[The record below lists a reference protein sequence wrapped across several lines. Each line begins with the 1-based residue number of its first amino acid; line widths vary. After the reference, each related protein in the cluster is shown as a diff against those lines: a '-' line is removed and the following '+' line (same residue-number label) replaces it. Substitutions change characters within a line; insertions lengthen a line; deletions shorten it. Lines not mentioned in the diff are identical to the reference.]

1 MKMAKKLLIASAVAA
16 MLIQTTPSFALILLD
31 EVMSRDVQQKT
42 GVANLTPLQKSAL
55 EDWLNANFEVKSS
68 KVERQAPEIML
79 SINIEGGRKLQLSDG
94 TMWEVDPNDVVQS
107 SVWITPFP
115 IRIVPSDSTDYP
127 FLLVN
132 KTSGVSVKA
141 RKVVPGSEPET
152 KQPSPPTMTSQPP
165 TTQPAA
171 PSQLSPTQPPAGQ

>member
-1 MKMAKKLLIASAVAA
+1 MAKKLLIASAVAA
-16 MLIQTTPSFALILLD
+16 MLVQTTPSFALILLD
-31 EVMSRDVQQKT
+31 EVMSKDVQSKT
-42 GVANLTPLQKSAL
+42 GVANLTPLQKAAL

-68 KVERQAPEIML
+68 KVANQAPEVML

-94 TMWEVDPNDVVQS
+94 TIWEVDPNDVVQS

-141 RKVVPGSEPET
+141 RKVAPGSQAEP
-152 KQPSPPTMTSQPP
+152 KPSSEP
-165 TTQPAA
+165 TTTIQPAA
-171 PSQLSPTQPPAGQ
+171 PTQPSSMQPPAGQ